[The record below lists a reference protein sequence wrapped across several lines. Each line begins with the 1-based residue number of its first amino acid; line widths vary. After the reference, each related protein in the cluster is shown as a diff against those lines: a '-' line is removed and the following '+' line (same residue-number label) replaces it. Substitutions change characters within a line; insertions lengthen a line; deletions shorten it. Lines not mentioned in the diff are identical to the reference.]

1 MVCPHWLSCILY
13 NPVRKYATDRIAVLR
28 QSRITRDSVVLE
40 IGAGNGFFT
49 EVLAGHAA
57 FVHAVELQEGMVKKL
72 KRRLGALA
80 GRVKIIR
87 EDISRYDP
95 GQAFADV
102 AFVYYAFHEVD
113 DQEKGSRAI
122 AQAVK
127 PKGFL
132 ALYEPTVEVGRRK
145 MDATVALFE
154 QLGMVLEERKD
165 GFFTRFALLR
175 KGT

>member
-13 NPVRKYATDRIAVLR
+13 NPLRKTSTDRLAVLR
-28 QSRITRDSVVLE
+28 QSRITKDSVVLE

-49 EVLAGHAA
+49 EVLAEQAA

-72 KRRLGALA
+72 RQRLGALA
-80 GRVKIIR
+80 DKVKILQD
-87 EDISRYDP
+87 DISRYDP
-95 GQAFADV
+95 GRAFADV

-113 DQEKGSRAI
+113 DEDGGARSIVK
-122 AQAVK
+122 AVK
-127 PKGFL
+127 PNGFV

-145 MDATVALFE
+145 MDATVRTFE
-154 QLGMVLEERKD
+154 RLGMVLEERKD
-165 GFFTRFALLR
+165 GLFTRFARLR